1 MRDLEA
7 YAAICM
13 AEQRRLHIP
22 FSENTEFRVNT
33 RAKKR
38 FGQCQKQGDRYFINI
53 SAFMLDER
61 TGLNGL
67 KSTIHHELLHTC
79 PDCMNHG
86 SRWKTYAAL
95 LNRTYG
101 YCIST
106 TNSPEEYRVP
116 QELQLSAKYIL
127 RCKRCGQ
134 EYKRQKMT
142 ATVSHPEKYH
152 CGRCGGDLIR
162 VK

>member
-1 MRDLEA
+1 MRDLET

-13 AEQRRLHIP
+13 AEQRRLNIP
-22 FSENTEFRVNT
+22 FSENVRFVVNT
-33 RAKKR
+33 RARKR
-38 FGQCQKQGDRYFINI
+38 FGQCQKQGGRYVINI

-61 TGLNGL
+61 TGMNGL

-86 SRWKTYAAL
+86 VRWKTYAAA
-95 LNRTYG
+95 LNRAYG
-101 YCIST
+101 YCVNA
-106 TNSPEEYRVP
+106 TNTPEEYRVP
-116 QELQLSAKYIL
+116 QELQPLAKYIL
-127 RCKRCGQ
+127 RCTKCGL

-152 CGRCGGDLIR
+152 CGRCGVSLVR